1 MICVS
6 IACCSAAECLEMLKD
21 IHFGEI
27 RMDLMNLTQEDIYE
41 IFSAPVDLIATFRP
55 GNIDE
60 KERKG
65 ILLAAIDAG
74 ASYVDIEVES
84 GVAFKNEIID
94 RARSKGC
101 IVIVSHHDFEKTPE
115 RDELLSIVSACF
127 ESGGDIAKIACKV
140 NSKMDNAR
148 LLGLLDSKNNIIVV
162 GMGEMGRI
170 TRVVAPYLGSPFT
183 YASSKKGKETTEGQ
197 IDIET
202 IEKYMDLL
210 SYEKR

>member
-6 IACCSAAECLEMLKD
+6 IACCSAAECLEMIKG

-27 RMDLMNLTQEDIYE
+27 RMDSMNLTQEDIYD

-55 GNIDE
+55 GSMSE
-60 KERKG
+60 EERKG
-65 ILLAAIDAG
+65 ILLTAIDAG
-74 ASYVDIEVES
+74 ASYVDIELES
-84 GVAFKNEIID
+84 GIAFKNEIID

-101 IVIVSHHDFEKTPE
+101 VVIVSYHDFEKTPE
-115 RDELLSIVSACF
+115 REELLRIISACF

-140 NSKMDNAR
+140 NSKIDNAR
-148 LLGLLDSKNNIIVV
+148 LLGLLDSKNSIIVV

-170 TRVVAPYLGSPFT
+170 TRIVAPYLGSQFT
-183 YASSKKGKETTEGQ
+183 YASPIGGRETAEGQ

-202 IEKYMDLL
+202 LEKYMDLL
-210 SYEKR
+210 SYKGK